1 MENNLGELAR
11 RLEITAQKLSDDLVI
26 NTRMPVEG
34 NRQPAGI
41 LHGGANGALVEQA
54 ASSLALLRAPSG
66 KLPVGTELNVSQ
78 LRPATSGLRHR
89 NGNASLPDAFFHVQS
104 GGNTRR
110 YRESHRSGAD
120 DTRIY
125 QRVGTTRR
133 GPTCSMTASA
143 TSRIVNRR
151 SMEVF

>member
-26 NTRMPVEG
+26 MRMPVEG

-78 LRPATSGLRHR
+78 LRPATSGYVTATATLLSQMRSSMCSQVEIR
-89 NGNASLPDAFFHVQS
+89 GRYGNLTA
-104 GGNTRR
+104 
-110 YRESHRSGAD
+110 
-120 DTRIY
+120 
-125 QRVGTTRR
+125 VGR
-133 GPTCSMTASA
+133 MTL
-143 TSRIVNRR
+143 
-151 SMEVF
+151 VFISE

>member
-1 MENNLGELAR
+1 MENNLGELAQ

-26 NTRMPVEG
+26 MRMPVEG

-78 LRPATSGLRHR
+78 LRPAT
-89 NGNASLPDAFFHVQS
+89 
-104 GGNTRR
+104 GG
-110 YRESHRSGAD
+110 Y
-120 DTRIY
+120 
-125 QRVGTTRR
+125 V
-133 GPTCSMTASA
+133 TASA
-143 TSRIVNRR
+143 TLLSQMR
-151 SMEVF
+151 SSMCSQVEIRDDTGNLTAEGRMTLVFISE